1 MPKRLMFLL
10 VSGSLIVGVL
20 FVADTSDILERIKS
34 VPVGTLVTTTG
45 LLALNICI
53 VSFRLM
59 RVLNHFGSKIAL
71 QQSFAANAAGLV
83 ASLLMINIVGSIVGR
98 HLALRNAGVD
108 PSVVAFG
115 TGYERAVI
123 AAVSGALAVF
133 GGTFLF
139 GTHVIDEFF
148 HTQSVVLVI
157 AAIAISVGFITTTGQ
172 SGLERQIKC
181 HLKEPSRLLEVFEI
195 AAITLASQTLNIA
208 SYVAIALGIGHQ
220 VSVLDLVAG
229 ATVIAFAASLPLSV
243 NGWGIRELSSVL
255 VLATIG
261 IPASD
266 AIAISVIVGALNTL
280 IVLALVPFVVSAN
293 RTSQSKNTDTPH
305 PRSFA
310 DKPVSKDFVPV
321 RDQATALNFQKIL
334 PLGVGL
340 AAALLLFFQ
349 FPVAVAGTV
358 VTLNLADPVA
368 VLALGYTGAALLFFR
383 AFPFNISPKARLWL
397 IMTIIALCIGLLTG
411 LARIG
416 YSSWAFGNRGV
427 GSVVVLGYFV
437 CGALI
442 ASHFGTHGIRRL
454 TQVCMITATTIV
466 VVGFG
471 HRLAY
476 FLEVTDL
483 PFTYNFEGFSSNRNA
498 FAFQLLAVVGMSFAF
513 MKCQFRAMRLP
524 FSALILTLSF
534 AAILTGSITGLITA
548 LFFIFV
554 IITQRQTRYTHT
566 FGLLMLASLILYLAF
581 PYAWRLLEEIASAL
595 IAWQPEQSLTS
606 HIMSLAP
613 QLRGSSIGE
622 RVQSYWGGLALFTQ
636 YPILGGGIGAY
647 IASTIATGTP
657 LVIHSTYIWVL
668 AEMGLVGAI
677 LIGFLPLMNVG
688 RYWHGY
694 SGTSGKYLGGL
705 NPRESAIVLLFLA
718 FGIFSLT
725 HDIAYQRIFWLF
737 LGALSAKPIATVQRV
752 K

>member
-1 MPKRLMFLL
+1 MPKRLLFLL

-20 FVADTSDILERIKS
+20 FIADTSDIIERIKS
-34 VPVGTLVTTTG
+34 VPVGTLIIATG
-45 LLALNICI
+45 LLTLNLCI
-53 VSFRLM
+53 VSLRLM
-59 RVLNHFGSKIAL
+59 RVLNHFGSGISFL
-71 QQSFAANAAGLV
+71 QSFKANAGGLV

-123 AAVSGALAVF
+123 AAVSGALAAL
-133 GGTFLF
+133 GGTILF
-139 GTHVIDEFF
+139 GTRLIDEYFQ
-148 HTQSVVLVI
+148 TQSIALII
-157 AAIAISVGFITTTGQ
+157 AAIVISAGVVATTAQ
-172 SGLERQIKC
+172 SGLERQVK
-181 HLKEPSRLLEVFEI
+181 HRLKEPRRLLEVSEI
-195 AAITLASQTLNIA
+195 AAITLVSQALNIVG
-208 SYVAIALGIGHQ
+208 YVAITLGLGHQ
-220 VSVLDLVAG
+220 VSVLDLIAG
-229 ATVIAFAASLPLSV
+229 AAVIAFAASLPISV

-255 VLATIG
+255 VLATVG

-266 AIAISVIVGALNTL
+266 AIAISIIVGALNTL
-280 IVLALVPFVVSAN
+280 IVLVLVPSVVSAN
-293 RTSQSKNTDTPH
+293 RKPQNENTEAPH
-305 PRSFA
+305 PRASADNRVSNDFA
-310 DKPVSKDFVPV
+310 PL

-368 VLALGYTGAALLFFR
+368 VLALGYAGAALLFFR
-383 AFPFNISPKARLWL
+383 ALPFNISPKARLWL

-416 YSSWAFGNRGV
+416 YTSWAFGNRGV
-427 GSVVVLGYFV
+427 GSLVVLGYFV

-466 VVGFG
+466 VVSLG
-471 HRLAY
+471 HRLFY
-476 FLEVTDL
+476 FLGVTDL

-498 FAFQLLAVVGMSFAF
+498 FAFQLLAVVGMSCAF

-548 LFFIFV
+548 LFFIFL

-581 PYAWRLLEEIASAL
+581 PYAWRLMEEIASAL
-595 IAWQPEQSLTS
+595 MAWQPEQSLTT

-613 QLRGSSIGE
+613 QLRGSSIEE

-647 IASTIATGTP
+647 VASTIATGTP

-737 LGALSAKPIATVQRV
+737 LGALLAKPIATVQRV